1 MKTVLDYL
9 KEHGKYEHDF
19 MGRAFELELNDI
31 DDQILLGCNGDWV
44 TINAKQ
50 KGWTIENDIREILE
64 DNYGIEI
71 RFCEECG
78 IPFDA
83 GFIAGDGDWY
93 CCEDCFD
100 DAMNTTYG
108 EGKWRPSEDE
118 GENGGWYES
127 LEEDEW
133 VDTGI
138 YYTEWY

>member
-19 MGRAFELELNDI
+19 KGRAFKLELI
-31 DDQILLGCNGDWV
+31 GECILLTRENGKEHV
-44 TINAKQ
+44 INANQ
-50 KGWTIENDIREILE
+50 KGWDIEINIQGILE
-64 DNYGIEI
+64 HDKIEI

-78 IPFDA
+78 KPFDA

-100 DAMNTTYG
+100 GAMDATYG
-108 EGKWRPSEDE
+108 EGKWRPTDEE
-118 GENGGWYES
+118 GEYGGFYES
-127 LEEDEW
+127 FDGNVWEDTS
-133 VDTGI
+133 V